1 MSHRRPHPGMMG
13 RMSQEQPTDPTRL
26 VPEGFVFPGTEML
39 DPHEVFAGPG
49 YQAPQQRTDP
59 VAAIVLVLTLLSPFP
74 GFGATAAIMGWW
86 ALRRLRRSYA
96 GGHGQAWLGV
106 IVGSAL
112 VRPMLDA
119 GRDGIPAM
127 RAIAESLA
135 AAAHDT
141 SSRSAT

>member
-1 MSHRRPHPGMMG
+1 MSHRRLHPGMMG
-13 RMSQEQPTDPTRL
+13 RVSQEQPTDPTRL

-106 IVGSAL
+106 IAGSATTVMWL
-112 VRPMLDA
+112 W
-119 GRDGIPAM
+119 IWW
-127 RAIAESLA
+127 LA
-135 AAAHDT
+135 
-141 SSRSAT
+141 S

>member
-1 MSHRRPHPGMMG
+1 VDRRAAAHQARRAGAG
-13 RMSQEQPTDPTRL
+13 RGGGGGGGGPPSLDERARAL
-26 VPEGFVFPGTEML
+26 VSRTKAAGAERVCVGIGVTTP
-39 DPHEVFAGPG
+39 DHAREVAG
-49 YQAPQQRTDP
+49 
-59 VAAIVLVLTLLSPFP
+59 
-74 GFGATAAIMGWW
+74 
-86 ALRRLRRSYA
+86 YA
-96 GGHGQAWLGV
+96 DGV

>member
-1 MSHRRPHPGMMG
+1 MMG

-86 ALRRLRRSYA
+86 ALRRARAGVARRHRRLGDDRDVAVDLVAGLLSRAHGSRDPGTEPGAGSDTVLEMFLRGDPRT
-96 GGHGQAWLGV
+96 
-106 IVGSAL
+106 
-112 VRPMLDA
+112 P
-119 GRDGIPAM
+119 
-127 RAIAESLA
+127 
-135 AAAHDT
+135 
-141 SSRSAT
+141 

>member
-1 MSHRRPHPGMMG
+1 MYAASSMG
-13 RMSQEQPTDPTRL
+13 VTGARASVGAHVRDVVERTRA
-26 VPEGFVFPGTEML
+26 
-39 DPHEVFAGPG
+39 AGAERVCVG
-49 YQAPQQRTDP
+49 LGVSTGAQARE
-59 VAAIVLVLTLLSPFP
+59 I
-74 GFGATAAIMGWW
+74 GA
-86 ALRRLRRSYA
+86 YA
-96 GGHGQAWLGV
+96 DGV